1 MQEEADLSGRIT
13 DEVNDRISSYNQIST
28 RIDVIDSQIL
38 SLQQTDENLQK
49 QIDDEIQTRISQDE
63 KTLSDSKKYT
73 DEETG
78 RAQIVEQDLQEQI
91 NDLAVTI
98 RDQVKEELKP
108 VLDQFDDSAAI
119 LEVAEDLQK
128 HMSSAQEEI
137 DSIQVALQSEI
148 SQRGDEDADI
158 RQTISDLSQEI
169 KNKYDPSKSF
179 YESFLSIAQ
188 ANPNRMVAPIYNS
201 ENSNY
206 EWKVVTMDDGEIS

>member
-78 RAQIVEQDLQEQI
+78 
-91 NDLAVTI
+91 
-98 RDQVKEELKP
+98 
-108 VLDQFDDSAAI
+108 
-119 LEVAEDLQK
+119 
-128 HMSSAQEEI
+128 
-137 DSIQVALQSEI
+137 
-148 SQRGDEDADI
+148 
-158 RQTISDLSQEI
+158 
-169 KNKYDPSKSF
+169 
-179 YESFLSIAQ
+179 
-188 ANPNRMVAPIYNS
+188 
-201 ENSNY
+201 
-206 EWKVVTMDDGEIS
+206 